1 MFVPK
6 HKAYEER
13 AVGDLCQ
20 IHGVAISTYESKIS
34 KAEVLER
41 LRTQPEFVFGFE
53 SVVAGAVAMLA
64 RFDGQ
69 VPQPEHVGAASE
81 VQVRVKR
88 EMAFV
93 LVEHFATHFKC
104 EVSEIPSAKV
114 IEMPFLRPPVK
125 TKPGVKK
132 SPCAGVLLELTQI
145 HPKLIHEV
153 VEIVHVSKRY
163 RTQELLGPDTILRKG
178 QGVERFK
185 ASCSAMVDKL
195 VKVGAKNMAVPGS
208 AVTYKAMKHLAD
220 SVDAS
225 KSIANVGVEKSGSA
239 TGDVKRVTA
248 ASLGGGRDFEEDEE
262 DDEVAAK
269 AGKKKRSGGG
279 GGSSAAVKG
288 RSSRWVALGGRGSS
302 RASADKAM
310 VDDLVFSALSSAS
323 AVGAST
329 PVASAGG
336 SGGGGGGGRRSPS
349 GSPPCSNRAV
359 KSIEFDEDD
368 DCVFSIPKILRGA
381 LVGRSLRAVSLI
393 IIVSNQM

>member
-1 MFVPK
+1 MFCEVKWYEVEQVFVPK

-178 QGVERFK
+178 QGVERF
-185 ASCSAMVDKL
+185 
-195 VKVGAKNMAVPGS
+195 
-208 AVTYKAMKHLAD
+208 
-220 SVDAS
+220 
-225 KSIANVGVEKSGSA
+225 
-239 TGDVKRVTA
+239 
-248 ASLGGGRDFEEDEE
+248 
-262 DDEVAAK
+262 
-269 AGKKKRSGGG
+269 
-279 GGSSAAVKG
+279 
-288 RSSRWVALGGRGSS
+288 
-302 RASADKAM
+302 
-310 VDDLVFSALSSAS
+310 
-323 AVGAST
+323 
-329 PVASAGG
+329 
-336 SGGGGGGGRRSPS
+336 
-349 GSPPCSNRAV
+349 
-359 KSIEFDEDD
+359 
-368 DCVFSIPKILRGA
+368 
-381 LVGRSLRAVSLI
+381 
-393 IIVSNQM
+393 